1 MVIWSYL
8 NVSNI
13 LIGGTAVPTRFCRCT
28 MNRGKVHIQY
38 PAKKE
43 KRKVQTVLSGASAHS
58 PFNRWLTCLV
68 RSVTQP
74 DPTLS
79 GTRNDFCIID
89 AKQKS
94 PALVVGVVWHW
105 CRRAFM
111 GGGKKSIETA
121 AGCDRVIPKLSSH
134 PFNIPPPG
142 SESHK
147 LTSRH
152 GRSSA
157 PPPPVGAELHSIAQ
171 QPKRR
176 PSEIGQS
183 KEFKS
188 KNKRDESLSRP
199 NCLAFNNHVNS

>member
-94 PALVVGVVWHW
+94 PALVVRVVWHW

-111 GGGKKSIETA
+111 GGEKKSIETA
-121 AGCDRVIPKLSSH
+121 AGSDRVIPKLSSPPLQH
-134 PFNIPPPG
+134 PSIWQWIAQTNFSPRQEFSTTSSCGSGAPFNRPATEETALGDRPI
-142 SESHK
+142 
-147 LTSRH
+147 
-152 GRSSA
+152 
-157 PPPPVGAELHSIAQ
+157 
-171 QPKRR
+171 KRVQ
-176 PSEIGQS
+176 I
-183 KEFKS
+183 KE
-188 KNKRDESLSRP
+188 
-199 NCLAFNNHVNS
+199 